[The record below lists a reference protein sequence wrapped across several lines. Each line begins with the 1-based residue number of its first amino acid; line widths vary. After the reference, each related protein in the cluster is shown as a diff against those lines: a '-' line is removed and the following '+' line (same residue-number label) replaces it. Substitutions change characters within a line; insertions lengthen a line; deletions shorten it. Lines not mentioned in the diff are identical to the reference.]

1 MINKTILEEK
11 LNNSYKGIITYQSE
25 LPIQLN
31 GYEIRKNKG
40 EIYLGLYG
48 PDNYVFVTD
57 EVHYILEYSKELLDI
72 EFNSILIGG
81 LGLGVMPYVCQNF
94 ATVDVIEINQDIIN
108 IANQLNHLNNNVNII
123 QGDFTTF
130 TPTTT
135 YDIIVT
141 DIWYEGL
148 TEQQNTQIIDHYLP
162 YVNEG
167 GFLYIPINICGD
179 TSKIK
184 ILK

>member
-1 MINKTILEEK
+1 MINKIILEEK
-11 LNNSYKGIITYQSE
+11 LNNTYKGIITYQSE

-81 LGLGVMPYVCQNF
+81 LGLGVIPYVCQDF
-94 ATVDVIEINQDIIN
+94 ATIDIIEINQDIIN

-130 TPTTT
+130 TPTST
-135 YDIIVT
+135 YDVIVT

-148 TEQQNTQIIDHYLP
+148 TEEQNTQIIDHYLP
-162 YVNEG
+162 HVNEG
-167 GFLYIPINICGD
+167 GFLYIPINIYGD
-179 TSKIK
+179 TSKVKIIK
-184 ILK
+184 